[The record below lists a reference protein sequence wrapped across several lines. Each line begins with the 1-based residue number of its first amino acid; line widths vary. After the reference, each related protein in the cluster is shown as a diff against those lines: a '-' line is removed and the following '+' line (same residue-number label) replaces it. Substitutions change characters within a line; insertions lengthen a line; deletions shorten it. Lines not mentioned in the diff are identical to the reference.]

1 MNVIKATDSAINA
14 IRKMSSVSRTLTG
27 GQSAKKQSGFIAES
41 VKSGYHGP
49 FRVSWLDSEIV
60 RISAPPEFMGGFE
73 TFAGSVCAPDMQ
85 IITHINANNITFPVG
100 TENTLLVLRMTWNEK
115 GIFGYAFEF
124 VPDPWKSCLDANRMI
139 AIDHLNPKTEDH
151 PYRNPY
157 ISIYPIARFEGTQIV
172 QIQQG
177 HIVEYNRWWRV

>member
-1 MNVIKATDSAINA
+1 MAYDIGKIVRADAYLNRAGDNALRIKQKNETD
-14 IRKMSSVSRTLTG
+14 KRTRIQRNSMLE
-27 GQSAKKQSGFIAES
+27 SGETVVAEG
-41 VKSGYHGP
+41 GYHGP

-115 GIFGYAFEF
+115 GIFGHAFEF
-124 VPDPWKSCLDANRMI
+124 VPDPWKSCLEANRMI

-157 ISIYPIARFEGTQIV
+157 ISIYPSARFEGTQIV
-172 QIQQG
+172 
-177 HIVEYNRWWRV
+177 